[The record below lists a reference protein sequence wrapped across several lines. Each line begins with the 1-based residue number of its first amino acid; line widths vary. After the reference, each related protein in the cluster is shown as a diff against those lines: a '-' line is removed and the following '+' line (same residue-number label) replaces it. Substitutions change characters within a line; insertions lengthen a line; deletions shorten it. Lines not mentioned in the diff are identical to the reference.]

1 MDPLLA
7 TLRKVQWL
15 LGVQQWI
22 RFAVDGLI
30 GGLAVCCAWLVLT
43 RLFPLLAGDRTP
55 YLGILAV
62 AVLASL
68 LWAIRRRPSLLEAAL
83 ETDRRLALEERSTS
97 SLQLARA
104 EGPMIDA
111 LHEDAR
117 RRIAQ
122 VDFRGAFPFSVPSS
136 TRWLILP
143 LLVFGVGYV
152 FLPEFDLF
160 GFKERQV
167 QAKAKQ
173 EARRVK
179 AERIEAAAR
188 PLKDAGKTAQ
198 TDALADAARD
208 IERVAEE
215 LAAGKLTEKQALAK
229 LAGLG
234 ERLRERREALQPEAA
249 RPNLASEAGKL
260 GATREMAQ
268 NILNGRF
275 GAAAQQA
282 RELQKKLKEGDLSD
296 EEKKKLAEDL
306 KKLSDMLKGEQ
317 QGRSPALSEALAK
330 TAAGLKL
337 GELGADGLQ
346 LTPDQ
351 APDGELSLED
361 VASILEQLDKL
372 NLAMIELGEC
382 QFKMLGPSEFCRICG
397 AKLKPCQSPG
407 HCPGCGPGH
416 ACYGLCGAC
425 AGSGWGNCCGA
436 GMGPW
441 RPGYNPNFGRGMG
454 GPGRGRGGSTGP
466 LPDVEDAFAPTMLP
480 GEMTKGKFL
489 ASIVQRAAPDQDAE
503 PTQEFITELLVEA
516 KQEAEQALTKEE
528 IPPGAREFV
537 RQYFGSLE
545 SEPTPQVA
553 DQSALENPAQPGT
566 AFIQQ

>member
-7 TLRKVQWL
+7 TLRKVRWL
-15 LGVQQWI
+15 LGVQKWI
-22 RFAVDGLI
+22 RFAVAALI
-30 GGLAVCCAWLVLT
+30 GGLGGCCAWLVLT
-43 RLFPLLAGDRTP
+43 RLFPLLAADRTP
-55 YLGILAV
+55 YAGILAI
-62 AVLASL
+62 AVLGSL
-68 LWAIRRRPSLLEAAL
+68 FWAVRRRPTLLQAAIEA
-83 ETDRRLALEERSTS
+83 DRRLALDERLTS

-117 RRIAQ
+117 RRLAQ
-122 VDFRGAFPFSVPSS
+122 VDCRSAFPFFVPRSI
-136 TRWLILP
+136 RWLILP
-143 LLVFGVGYV
+143 LLAFGVGYV

-160 GFKERQV
+160 GFKQRQV
-167 QAKAKQ
+167 QAKAKDD
-173 EARRVK
+173 ARRVK
-179 AERIEAAAR
+179 AERIQAVAR
-188 PLKDAGKTAQ
+188 PLKDPGAAAQ
-198 TDALADAARD
+198 TEALADAARD
-208 IERVAEE
+208 IERLAEE

-229 LAGLG
+229 LTGLG

-282 RELQKKLKEGDLSD
+282 RELQKKLKEGSLSD
-296 EEKKKLAEDL
+296 QEKKKLAEDL
-306 KKLSDMLKGEQ
+306 KKLSDLLKGQQ
-317 QGRSPALSEALAK
+317 QGRSPALSDALAK

-337 GELGADGLQ
+337 GELGADGLE
-346 LTPDQ
+346 LTSDQ

-372 NLAMIELGEC
+372 NLAMLELGEC
-382 QFKMLGPSEFCRICG
+382 QFNMLGPSEFCRICG

-407 HCPGCGPGH
+407 HCQGCGPGH

-425 AGSGWGNCCGA
+425 AGSGWGNCCCMGT
-436 GMGPW
+436 GPW
-441 RPGYNPNFGRGMG
+441 RPGYNPKFGSGMG
-454 GPGRGRGGSTGP
+454 GPGRGRGSSTGP
-466 LPDVEDAFAPTMLP
+466 LPDVQDAFAPTMLP

-503 PTQEFITELLVEA
+503 PTQEFISEVLIEA

-528 IPPGAREFV
+528 IPPGAREFI

-545 SEPTPQVA
+545 SEQTPQVA
-553 DQSALENPAQPGT
+553 DESALETPAQPGI